1 MLLQLKNVDVAFNN
15 VIQVLR
21 STNLEV
27 PKGKVVALLGGNGV
41 GKTTTLKA
49 ISGLLGPELGTVTAG
64 EVLFDGKDITNA
76 DPCDTVHHGIVQVLE
91 GRKVLAHLTVAQN
104 LRLGA
109 HFCTDKQKIKENL
122 ERTYDY
128 FPILERLNNRV
139 SGYLSGGEMQMLL
152 LGRALMADPRLLL
165 LDEPSMGLAP
175 ILVNEIFERLTRINR
190 EQGITILLVEQNV
203 GAAIS
208 VCDYGYVMENGRI
221 VLHGPREDLEANED
235 IREFYL
241 GLSITREKKSF
252 RDIKH
257 YKRRKRWLG

>member
-1 MLLQLKNVDVAFNN
+1 MLLQLKNVDVVFNN

-21 STNLEV
+21 STNLDV
-27 PKGKVVALLGGNGV
+27 PEGKVVALLGGNGV

-49 ISGLLGPELGTVTAG
+49 ISGLLGPELGTVSAG
-64 EVLFDGKDITNA
+64 EVLFDGQDITNA
-76 DPCDTVHHGIVQVLE
+76 DPCDTVEGGIVQVLE

-109 HFCTDKQKIKENL
+109 HFFKDRQKIKENL
-122 ERTYDY
+122 ERTYEY
-128 FPILERLNNRV
+128 FPILERLSNRV

-152 LGRALMADPRLLL
+152 LGRALMASPRLLL

-203 GAAIS
+203 SAAIS

-221 VLHGPREDLEANED
+221 VLHGSREQLEANED

-241 GLSITREKKSF
+241 GLSLTREKKSF